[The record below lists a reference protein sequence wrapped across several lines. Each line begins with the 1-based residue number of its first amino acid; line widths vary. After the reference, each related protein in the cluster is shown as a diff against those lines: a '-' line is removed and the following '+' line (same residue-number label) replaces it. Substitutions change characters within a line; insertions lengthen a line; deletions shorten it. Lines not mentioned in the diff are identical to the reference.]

1 MVQNEMAEDVENDLQ
16 VLKVMTWVQ
25 KANDREELVSV
36 TKEAKVPGGPQ
47 RQEVKR

>member
-1 MVQNEMAEDVENDLQ
+1 MDCHLTPRIKKQ
-16 VLKVMTWVQ
+16 VLKVMRCVQ
-25 KANDREELVSV
+25 KADREELVSD